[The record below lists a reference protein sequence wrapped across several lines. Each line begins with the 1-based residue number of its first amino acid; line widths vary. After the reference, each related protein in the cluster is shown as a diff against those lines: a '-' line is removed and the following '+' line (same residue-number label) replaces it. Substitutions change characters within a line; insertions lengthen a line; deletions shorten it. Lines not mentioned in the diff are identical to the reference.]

1 MNTYIYFH
9 LYPIGLFNKCRWDL
23 KEILA
28 EHSIFLNET
37 LCAFEIW
44 RKFQL
49 NLLFFW
55 LELSGV
61 LKAEGNYSLHAIMF
75 TLPTAKDFKKN
86 QLVKFPKSRKF
97 TKMLKIV
104 QNAADIFQSQQ
115 YFRFE
120 NFQHN
125 LNFLFYWA
133 M

>member
-1 MNTYIYFH
+1 M
-9 LYPIGLFNKCRWDL
+9 
-23 KEILA
+23 KEISAELA
-28 EHSIFLNET
+28 IFLIRI
-37 LCAFEIW
+37 IW
-44 RKFQL
+44 
-49 NLLFFW
+49 
-55 LELSGV
+55 V

-125 LNFLFYWA
+125 LNFYFIGLCKPYIHIILVHNKVSSLKYTA
-133 M
+133 S